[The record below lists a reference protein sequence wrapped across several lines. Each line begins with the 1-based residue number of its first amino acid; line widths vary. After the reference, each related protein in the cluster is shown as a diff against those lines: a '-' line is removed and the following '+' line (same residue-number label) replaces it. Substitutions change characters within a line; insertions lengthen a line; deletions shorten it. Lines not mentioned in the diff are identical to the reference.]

1 MGKKFIEASKPKPF
15 KDLVPGTHLR
25 RSVKGFQEDQEV
37 KPPEPTAAETALEN
51 RQREEIA
58 RLDDEE
64 NVRLKRGLRGRLGT
78 RMLASRRTAG
88 RTSML
93 GGATAARGGG
103 GGSAAPSGGGGGTS
117 GSPAARGYRGARP

>member
-25 RSVKGFQEDQEV
+25 RSVKGFQADQEV

-51 RQREEIA
+51 RQREELA

-78 RMLASRRTAG
+78 RMLASRRAPS
-88 RTSML
+88 RNASL
-93 GGATAARGGG
+93 GGAAAASGGGGAASGGG
-103 GGSAAPSGGGGGTS
+103 GGSSGGSRG
-117 GSPAARGYRGARP
+117 ARGYNVSRV